1 MWLVRLKGGWV
12 PGGGAGIMGRCSGRR
27 FSFVFLGLAS
37 NGRGKI
43 DLLFTRWC
51 FFVSSS
57 DGFIDP
63 G

>member
-1 MWLVRLKGGWV
+1 
-12 PGGGAGIMGRCSGRR
+12 MGRCSGRR
-27 FSFVFLGLAS
+27 FSFVFLALAS